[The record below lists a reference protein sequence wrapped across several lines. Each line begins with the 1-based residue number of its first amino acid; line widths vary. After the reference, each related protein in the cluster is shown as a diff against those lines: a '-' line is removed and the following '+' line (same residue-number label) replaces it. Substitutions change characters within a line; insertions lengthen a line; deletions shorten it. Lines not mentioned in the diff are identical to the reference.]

1 MHITCEHCGSTID
14 LDKDKVCPNC
24 GAPYNNNKEF
34 KSVKEY
40 HQKNKEMNL
49 KEREMK
55 LEHQKEVREAAKT
68 VAAGMAVSQVVSFAI
83 FGIVFLVIIG
93 VFVFGVGGEI
103 KRNINKN
110 ETVTS
115 NYNEYAVGKL
125 YEIKCDG
132 IEKVTESRFHSN
144 DEMKNYYKF
153 HILFKNKTDDWVTL
167 NDIQLTYTDENGNEN
182 IKANK
187 PLSVLSSDEL
197 DYFAKEKMTYSGYIV
212 FEIPDYVKDVK
223 IRFNNM
229 SIKIDNFKSLI
240 K

>member
-55 LEHQKEVREAAKT
+55 LEHQKEVQETAKK
-68 VAAGMAVSQVVSFAI
+68 VATGVFAGQAVIFAI
-83 FGIVFLVIIG
+83 SGIVFLLIIG
-93 VFVFGVGGEI
+93 GFVFGI
-103 KRNINKN
+103 SRNINRNAGKN
-110 ETVTS
+110 EIITG

-125 YEIKCDG
+125 YEMKCDG
-132 IEKVTESRFHSN
+132 IEKIDNSKYNFHDN
-144 DEMKNYYKF
+144 EKIYYKF
-153 HILFKNKTDDWVTL
+153 HILFKNKSEDWISL
-167 NDIQLTYTDENGNEN
+167 NDIQLTYTDENGNED

-187 PLSVLSSDEL
+187 PHLSISYDEL
-197 DYFAKEKMTYSGYIV
+197 DYFAKEKMTYSGEVI
-212 FEIPDYVKDVK
+212 FEIPEYVKDVK
-223 IRFNNM
+223 LRLNN
-229 SIKIDNFKSLI
+229 ITINIDNFKSLI